1 MIASELKDLIIRK
14 LAKENGG
21 GLARWRQILG
31 ELKVYPRSTHA
42 HCNWDVRPS
51 GAQCDVVIA
60 ERAIDAVR
68 VSHPFV
74 G

>member
-1 MIASELKDLIIRK
+1 MTASELKDLIIRK

-21 GLARWRQILG
+21 GLARWRQTLG
-31 ELKVYPRSTHA
+31 DLRVYPLSTHT
-42 HCNWDVRPS
+42 HCNWGARPS
-51 GAQCDVVIA
+51 GARRDVVIA

-74 G
+74 D